1 MKLSGNFID
10 CVFEQDMREI
20 GRKLVYKLP
29 DMRICELAG
38 ILIFNTP
45 NGMYLVKS
53 RSYEVKEDGKIDI
66 EKTHKKITD
75 SDFVE
80 FSKEDFTERMSK
92 NDIKDWGKIIN
103 EMIKPCSNIIFK
115 MNIDVNKLE
124 R

>member
-29 DMRICELAG
+29 DIRICELAG

-66 EKTHKKITD
+66 EKTYKKITD

-115 MNIDVNKLE
+115 MNINVNKLE

>member
-29 DMRICELAG
+29 DIRICELAG

-66 EKTHKKITD
+66 EKTYKKITD

-92 NDIKDWGKIIN
+92 NDIKDWGEIIN

>member
-29 DMRICELAG
+29 DIRICELAG

-66 EKTHKKITD
+66 EKTYKKITD